1 MLYTD
6 IYSFSVNIFLV
17 SKTSSSYVLKISWG
31 HALKAFL
38 RQVWKTSWKYLQH
51 NNLSSSMIFWRCL
64 QDVLKDKNLLCRRC
78 LQEVRKTCLEDVFE
92 TSQRPT
98 KVLLSKFFFS
108 AKACRKIYPEAFCKK
123 AVLKNFTKS
132 QENTSI
138 TVFFLE
144 KYFQLCDNFW

>member
-1 MLYTD
+1 MLDTD

-17 SKTSSSYVLKISWG
+17 SKTSSSYVLKVSWG
-31 HALKAFL
+31 HALKTFL

-64 QDVLKDKNLLCRRC
+64 QDVLKDKKLLCRRC

-98 KVLLSKFFFS
+98 NVCWVSFSSQQKHAEKFIQRCSVKKLFWKILQNHRKTPLSQSFF
-108 AKACRKIYPEAFCKK
+108 
-123 AVLKNFTKS
+123 
-132 QENTSI
+132 
-138 TVFFLE
+138 
-144 KYFQLCDNFW
+144 